1 MKSPISILKV
11 QNIFELFLFSS
22 CLILGINYPAG
33 KDELRKFCLQN
44 PDVHVRSHLIYGRS
58 AVNLFVGERTEQQK
72 HYVDLCYSEF
82 LNYSNSEI
90 TGEIF
95 RLTKLNYIFLI

>member
-1 MKSPISILKV
+1 
-11 QNIFELFLFSS
+11 
-22 CLILGINYPAG
+22 
-33 KDELRKFCLQN
+33 
-44 PDVHVRSHLIYGRS
+44 
-58 AVNLFVGERTEQQK
+58 VNLFVGERTEQQK

-95 RLTKLNYIFLI
+95 RLTKLNYIF